1 MAPAADVS
9 DPAAGVDLAAAL
21 RTLGE
26 PHRLALL
33 QALRL
38 QERCVRDLVEVVGL
52 SQPLVSHHLGRLAA
66 AGLVTTRYADG
77 FTHYAL
83 DADRLA
89 ALDEAVGSLLDVR
102 DLPAAARPGGNDR
115 CCR

>member
-1 MAPAADVS
+1 MTAAPAA
-9 DPAAGVDLAAAL
+9 LAAAL

-26 PHRLALL
+26 PHRLELL

-38 QERCVRDLVEVVGL
+38 QERCVRDLVDAVGL

-66 AGLVTTRYADG
+66 AGLVTSRYADG

-83 DADRLA
+83 DAEALA
-89 ALDEAVGSLLDVR
+89 ALHAAVGALLDVH
-102 DLPAAARPGGNDR
+102 DLPAAAAPGGNQS

>member
-1 MAPAADVS
+1 MSAAPSGIDVV
-9 DPAAGVDLAAAL
+9 GAL
-21 RTLGE
+21 RALGE

-38 QERCVRDLVEVVGL
+38 QERCVRDLVAAVGL

-66 AGLVTTRYADG
+66 AGLVTSRYAHG

-83 DADRLA
+83 DAGGLA
-89 ALDEAVGSLLDVR
+89 ALDEAVGALLDVR
-102 DLPAAARPGGNDR
+102 NLPASAHPGGNDR